1 MGKHLAEML
10 LDLKFHG
17 KPDPLRKTK
26 QFSEDI
32 TAANSILFNPGL
44 SKLRKVKAYRR
55 WLETGQPCVFG
66 RMAAKNENIFF
77 CLIDEHEVLTMRRGD
92 DDLRDTIQDY
102 RQVWKRYA
110 LEGSTSSFV
119 ILLISPNLVNCQ
131 PDDRLKELC
140 RRLMQLYM
148 ELPKLDDDS
157 YHTQREYVF
166 LRGVGQDPTKLLKF
180 STLPNVFCAQGDG
193 RWWHDHRTPGG
204 VMITS
209 NALGHFAYS
218 RSQTRTMGDKEKLE
232 SLQNAMRTINYAFK
246 PPRKNSGL
254 THCPATSL
262 VDRASDEATPLPAR
276 FELHGKSPN
285 KYRGFF
291 HTDHLIPS
299 VFFRP
304 ERDPK
309 ELQSYEGL
317 ELSYIFDA
325 IGDPE
330 GHAELMTGTAATS
343 YDVKRNLDRIPDF
356 ANPESDVG
364 LTAKTRGRLLAWL
377 EKRTKSRLN

>member
-1 MGKHLAEML
+1 MSKHLAEML
-10 LDLKFHG
+10 LELKFHG
-17 KPDPLRKTK
+17 KSDPLRKSK
-26 QFSEDI
+26 PFSEDM
-32 TAANSILFNPGL
+32 TAVNSILFNP
-44 SKLRKVKAYRR
+44 SFTKLRKIKAYRR

-77 CLIDEHEVLTMRRGD
+77 CPIEEHEVLTMRRGD

-110 LEGSTSSFV
+110 LDGLASSFV
-119 ILLISPNLVNCQ
+119 ILFISPTLINCP
-131 PDDRLKELC
+131 PDERLKELC

-148 ELPKLDDDS
+148 ELPQLEDDS
-157 YHTQREYVF
+157 FHTQREYVF
-166 LRGVGQDPTKLLKF
+166 LRGIGGDPQRLLKF

-204 VMITS
+204 IMITS

-218 RSQTRTMGDKEKLE
+218 RSSTRTIAEKEKLE

-246 PPRKNSGL
+246 PNRKNSGL

-262 VDRASDEATPLPAR
+262 INRSPDEATPLPPR
-276 FELHGKSPN
+276 FEHFIKSPR

-309 ELQSYEGL
+309 QLQAYEQL

-325 IGDPE
+325 VADPE
-330 GHAELMTGTAATS
+330 GHAELMTGIPATW
-343 YDVKRNLDRIPDF
+343 YEAKRNMDRVPDF
-356 ANPESDVG
+356 ANPE
-364 LTAKTRGRLLAWL
+364 LNEAFTAKTRGRLLNWL
-377 EKRTKSRLN
+377 EKRTQSRCR